1 MKKKLLLGLFTV
13 STLLLLNNVY
23 AYECQY
29 SEGGIPCCKKYGKTK
44 VPSGKVV
51 EKTCDY
57 LVSSSACTNENKQ
70 WSDCGTV
77 EKEFTGGEGWSIEA
91 EKRCSELEGT
101 EFSDKTGKKLYKS
114 C

>member
-51 EKTCDY
+51 EKTCDF
-57 LVSSSACTNENKQ
+57 LFQVQHALMKINN
-70 WSDCGTV
+70 GLIV
-77 EKEFTGGEGWSIEA
+77 EQLKKSLQVVKGGVL
-91 EKRCSELEGT
+91 KPKNDVLN
-101 EFSDKTGKKLYKS
+101 
-114 C
+114 